1 MKKRVCTV
9 ILLLLV
15 LVMNTSCTAPEF
27 SIENGSSG
35 TTCANVTMGNGI
47 FACRDE
53 FIYYTDGQ
61 TIYEYDLQS
70 RKTILLVPKNTSGI
84 KSMLVIPD
92 YIGFAIDGLKAIT
105 RDGKHSKTIFDR
117 GGNCI
122 QFFTDGEVAY
132 YMDYIEE
139 NLYQRD
145 MQTGEETV
153 LCEGILSYHVD
164 DNYIYAVTKKDDQR
178 RLSRSEKETI
188 EFKEIKLS
196 FEPIAVY
203 SCDRGVFM
211 AQKGDYQIICYENGV
226 ETKLPIY
233 GTFYQTIDNCVIY
246 SDSTEYMNG
255 CFPLKSYNLD
265 TGVETLLCKNVFDF
279 CILENRY
286 ICCECVTDMGTVFQ
300 YYDWQTGETVQMY
313 PAA

>member
-1 MKKRVCTV
+1 MKKRVCMI

-15 LVMNTSCTAPEF
+15 LVMNTSCATLKF
-27 SIENGSSG
+27 SIEKGCSG
-35 TTCANVTMGNGI
+35 TTCVNVTMGNGR
-47 FACRDE
+47 FAYQDE
-53 FIYYTDGQ
+53 FIYFSDMD
-61 TIYEYDLQS
+61 TIYEYDIQS
-70 RKTILLVPKNTSGI
+70 GKVVQLSYEGTSNPRSLLVAT
-84 KSMLVIPD
+84 D
-92 YIGFAIDGLKAIT
+92 YIGYADSGLKAIT
-105 RDGKHSKTIFDR
+105 RDGKGNKTIFDR

-122 QFFTDGEVAY
+122 QFFTDGEIAY

-211 AQKGDYQIICYENGV
+211 AQKGDYQIIRYENGV

-265 TGVETLLCKNVFDF
+265 TGGETLLCKNVFDF